1 MKSATYF
8 ASAASLDGLP
18 VNDRPQVAMI
28 GRSNVGKSSLI
39 NHLVGM
45 KDLAHSSSKPGRT
58 QTINLYE
65 IDKKFFLADLPG
77 YGFAKKSAE
86 QKAVFAG
93 MIEDYL
99 LNCETLALVLLIIDT
114 RIPPSE
120 LDASMLEWLQFNQL
134 PFVIVMNKVDKVKKN
149 DLSKMHADLE
159 RNYPGIPRIE
169 HSIDSDMHRKE
180 LLTIIENAVK

>member
-1 MKSATYF
+1 
-8 ASAASLDGLP
+8 L
-18 VNDRPQVAMI
+18 
-28 GRSNVGKSSLI
+28 
-39 NHLVGM
+39 H
-45 KDLAHSSSKPGRT
+45 
-58 QTINLYE
+58 
-65 IDKKFFLADLPG
+65 
-77 YGFAKKSAE
+77 
-86 QKAVFAG
+86 
-93 MIEDYL
+93 
-99 LNCETLALVLLIIDT
+99 CETLALVLLIIDT